1 MTGAIDFDAGILSVP
16 SSHSD
21 ERASWRLLRVLARD
35 RTARIGLVIV
45 AVFVLIAVLAP
56 VLATRDPNAI
66 DVVNKFAPPSRKH
79 PFGTDHLGR
88 DEWARIVWGARL
100 SIGTAVIAALGVA
113 FVGVVLG
120 TVAGYW
126 GGLADG
132 VISRVVEVLLSFPGF
147 LLALAVTGIMGPG
160 LRNLLFVMV
169 FVSWAGYAR
178 LVRGLIVA
186 ERAKPYLESARATGV
201 GNLRIVCRHLLPNIS
216 APIIVLTTLDMGG
229 ILLGLAGLSFLG
241 LGVQPPTAEWGA
253 MLSEAK
259 TYLGSA
265 PQTML
270 YPGGAIFLMVLGF
283 NLLGD
288 GLRDVLDPRTRL
300 VSPPPDSSR
309 RRRRRRD
316 IVGTALTKA
325 TQPGGHAV
333 D

>member
-1 MTGAIDFDAGILSVP
+1 
-16 SSHSD
+16 
-21 ERASWRLLRVLARD
+21 
-35 RTARIGLVIV
+35 
-45 AVFVLIAVLAP
+45 
-56 VLATRDPNAI
+56 
-66 DVVNKFAPPSRKH
+66 
-79 PFGTDHLGR
+79 
-88 DEWARIVWGARL
+88 
-100 SIGTAVIAALGVA
+100 
-113 FVGVVLG
+113 
-120 TVAGYW
+120 
-126 GGLADG
+126 
-132 VISRVVEVLLSFPGF
+132 
-147 LLALAVTGIMGPG
+147 
-160 LRNLLFVMV
+160 
-169 FVSWAGYAR
+169 
-178 LVRGLIVA
+178 LIVA

-300 VSPPPDSSR
+300 VSSPPDRSRR

-316 IVGTALTKA
+316 IVGTALSKEP
-325 TQPGGHAV
+325 QRSGHAV